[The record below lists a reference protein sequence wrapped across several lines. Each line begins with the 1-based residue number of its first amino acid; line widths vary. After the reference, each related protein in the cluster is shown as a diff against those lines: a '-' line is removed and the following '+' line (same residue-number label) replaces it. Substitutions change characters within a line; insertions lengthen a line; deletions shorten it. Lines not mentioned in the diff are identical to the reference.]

1 MRIGVDVGGTNT
13 DAALMDGRTVV
24 DAVKSVTTEDPGLGI
39 IDVVSKILD
48 KTKILPNQLEAI
60 MIGTTQFTNAF
71 VENKRLEKVAVVRLG
86 HPATISVPPCID
98 FSSNLRKIIGENFWI
113 LPGGYE
119 FDGRFL
125 GDWSEEQV
133 KKATQQKGPHKGYAE
148 YLFKKRNS

>member
-1 MRIGVDVGGTNT
+1 
-13 DAALMDGRTVV
+13 MDSLKEFSN
-24 DAVKSVTTEDPGLGI
+24 VKLSKA
-39 IDVVSKILD
+39 KILD

-133 KKATQQKGPHKGYAE
+133 NIETEKQLK
-148 YLFKKRNS
+148 FKL

>member
-39 IDVVSKILD
+39 IEAISKILD

-86 HPATISVPPCID
+86 HPATISVPPFVRSFAASINPNIN
-98 FSSNLRKIIGENFWI
+98 SVNSLLTNI
-113 LPGGYE
+113 LIAWNVFVAG
-119 FDGRFL
+119 FFL
-125 GDWSEEQV
+125 
-133 KKATQQKGPHKGYAE
+133 
-148 YLFKKRNS
+148 YLL